1 MYEMI
6 LGSAIIPPQSTAAQ
20 TLARLHAFFGL
31 LPNHLAKHA
40 SSATDLPF
48 RKVNQTPILARPL
61 RTGTELDFK
70 GLGVTRRELMV
81 TSVEQKFKNFHL
93 EKEKGGTQFVSLMG
107 KMLQYDPN
115 KRISARDALKHP
127 YFSVRLTPPLPS
139 EMASL
144 KLPRRA

>member
-6 LGSAIIPPQSTAAQ
+6 LGSAIIPPRLTAAQ
-20 TLARLHAFFGL
+20 TLARLHAFFGPL
-31 LPNHLAKHA
+31 QNHLTKHA

-48 RKVNQTPILARPL
+48 RKVSRTPMLARPL

-70 GLGVTRRELMV
+70 GLGVTRRELML

-93 EKEKGGTQFVSLMG
+93 GKEKGGTQFVSLMG
-107 KMLQYDPN
+107 KMLHYDPN

-127 YFSVRLTPPLPS
+127 YFSIRLTPPLPS
-139 EMASL
+139 EMSSL
-144 KLPRRA
+144 KLSRWA